1 MSWRLDVLTDALG
14 ALLFQGSLE
23 LLARYWVETAVNDP
37 VALDAPQTVAALVRH
52 VMRDTRH
59 CHVALVAM
67 PLRPPEQPYAT
78 VLRLFAP
85 DADLAVLLDTLAEAE
100 PDLPELLSELCEA
113 GADAFVTVGGH
124 GIKQGELV
132 YDGFRG
138 DARLTAWLDR
148 EAMVALVA
156 LHVVL
161 LATQV
166 DKAAPLITA
175 LVETL
180 MQEAGAEFTAL
191 ATAVSGAAPRL
202 EDMGAALHAHVLAR
216 QATWAAHNEERKR
229 TWEKRLV

>member
-1 MSWRLDVLTDALG
+1 MSWRVDVLTDALG
-14 ALLFQGSLE
+14 TLLFQGGLD

-37 VALDAPQTVAALVRH
+37 MAPDAAQTVATLVRH
-52 VMRDTRH
+52 VVRDTRQ
-59 CHVALVAM
+59 CHFALVAM

-78 VLRLFAP
+78 VMRLFAP

-100 PDLPELLSELCEA
+100 PDLAEILFELCE
-113 GADAFVTVGGH
+113 ADAFVTVGGH

-138 DARLTAWLDR
+138 DGRLLEWLDR

-166 DKAAPLITA
+166 NNAAPLVTA

-180 MQEAGAEFTAL
+180 MQEAGAEFAAL
-191 ATAVSGAAPRL
+191 AGAVSRAAPRL

-216 QATWAAHNEERKR
+216 QATWATQNEERKR
-229 TWEKRLV
+229 TWDKRLVS